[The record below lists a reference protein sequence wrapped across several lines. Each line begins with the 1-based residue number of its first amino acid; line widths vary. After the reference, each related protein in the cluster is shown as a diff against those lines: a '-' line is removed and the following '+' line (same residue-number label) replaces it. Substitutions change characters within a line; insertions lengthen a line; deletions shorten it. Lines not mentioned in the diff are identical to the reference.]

1 MSKKK
6 KKSVDTEKTA
16 AQADLANLI
25 DAAKTSLFELDSSY
39 SFIEEEKSPETQVT
53 TEGDLI
59 KEIEKDSVLE
69 TVSDSE
75 LANSILESELIE
87 NAVNKFETESDELIE
102 AKFNTEANELADVKL
117 DSETNELADAKLEV
131 ESTDLTE
138 ANTEDLSFAEEVFSE
153 VGEGDETEILAEST
167 EAQDDFNLLATAF
180 QEQEIEPVVPAPS
193 LEGTELESFESAQI
207 EELEFITED
216 QLQSVVESILFA
228 TDRPVSMATIKQVFV
243 GTNVTNARIKATIEA
258 LKSYYASSK
267 SGVTLEDIGSGFQ
280 LRTKLDNMEFLRR
293 SLKARPFKLSGPA
306 LEVLAIVAYKQPIIK
321 SEIDEIRGVESGHL
335 LRALMEKNLC
345 TFGGKSDLPGKPM
358 LYETTRKFLEIFS
371 LRNLKELPTLS
382 QIDELI
388 PEGIGDEADEKPK
401 LHDITDGLAQHVGT
415 TYSEGE
421 EELNKIT
428 GQLEEIQTSTDFFEQ
443 EKQRQREQKDAEKA
457 QNIRDALA
465 VGETVSSRDANWL
478 KRYDEQK
485 LAAENPDVA
494 AGAVSTHEEDTFK
507 PDSVVASDD
516 EFDELSMALDAI
528 GGEENLIDPE
538 VLEAND
544 IADIEA

>member
-16 AQADLANLI
+16 VQADLADLI
-25 DAAKTSLFELDSSY
+25 DAAKSSLFELDSSY
-39 SFIEEEKSPETQVT
+39 SFVEDEKKSDVQVT

-59 KEIEKDSVLE
+59 QEIEKDSELTDSKFDDEFSVRAE
-69 TVSDSE
+69 T
-75 LANSILESELIE
+75 
-87 NAVNKFETESDELIE
+87 KFETESDELIE
-102 AKFNTEANELADVKL
+102 ARLEAEVSELV
-117 DSETNELADAKLEV
+117 EAKLEGDSGKLA
-131 ESTDLTE
+131 EASLEGNSTELVKVNPETVPTDE
-138 ANTEDLSFAEEVFSE
+138 LSFAEEVFSE
-153 VGEGDETEILAEST
+153 LEVGNEAELLGETTES
-167 EAQDDFNLLATAF
+167 QDDFNLLATAF
-180 QEQEIEPVVPAPS
+180 QEQEIEPAVPGPS

-401 LHDITDGLAQHVGT
+401 LHDITDGLAHHVGT

-457 QNIRDALA
+457 QNIRDAQA

-494 AGAVSTHEEDTFK
+494 AAASTHEEDTFK
-507 PDSVVASDD
+507 PDSVIASDD

-528 GGEENLIDPE
+528 GEEESLIDPE